1 MFRKQSLKIA
11 FDALYGLYNDN
22 IAIHEMIELIAYF
35 YYDGKIDG
43 EQGSK
48 FELDLCKI
56 LIDQMRFEN
65 DSELSPRNLALCW
78 IFCKAHAR
86 NPAGISIEVSETF
99 VTFYKAE
106 VALTVK
112 FQAGSVKCGLLIC
125 PYRYSVWSYSKNI
138 SRVKFYFR
146 TFREFHN
153 E

>member
-86 NPAGISIEVSETF
+86 NPAGISIEVSEIM
-99 VTFYKAE
+99 VTFYKTEA
-106 VALTVK
+106 ALTVK
-112 FQAGSVKCGLLIC
+112 FQAGFVESVA
-125 PYRYSVWSYSKNI
+125 S
-138 SRVKFYFR
+138 
-146 TFREFHN
+146 
-153 E
+153 